1 METTDLKV
9 VRLEERVGTLQS
21 DVTAIKATLAGQD
34 DKLDRLLA
42 ESQQRKGAR
51 SVSKFML
58 GLVSSGGLLGWV
70 WEHFHK

>member
-1 METTDLKV
+1 METNDLKV
-9 VRLEERVGTLQS
+9 VRLEERVSTLQS
-21 DVTAIKATLAGQD
+21 DMTAIKATLAGQD

-51 SVSKFML
+51 GVSKFML
-58 GLVSSGGLLGWV
+58 GLVSSGGLVGWL